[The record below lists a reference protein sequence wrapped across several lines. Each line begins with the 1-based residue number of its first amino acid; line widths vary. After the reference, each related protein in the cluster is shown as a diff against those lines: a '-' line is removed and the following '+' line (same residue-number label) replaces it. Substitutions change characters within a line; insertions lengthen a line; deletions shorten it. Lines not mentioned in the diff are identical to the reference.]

1 MPDIK
6 APPPLLMT
14 PGPVPVPPSVLRVL
28 SAPIEHH
35 RTPAFQ
41 KCFDRVI
48 GALPGVFQTKNRAFM
63 HVSTGTGGMESLLVN
78 VLSPGD
84 EVAAVVSGKF
94 GERWADMAEAFG
106 AKVERLNVEW
116 GESVHLPTFTAWL
129 EKQKPKIVLSQVC
142 ETSTGALHPVRE
154 MAQVIRRRHPDCLFL
169 VDAITALGA
178 MPLPMDQWDIDGV
191 VGGSQKAFMIPTGL
205 SFVALSERA
214 WVRAQTAKCPR
225 FYFDLRA
232 EDEANRRGETGFS
245 SAVPLMKALDVV
257 LTEVAT
263 FGLPLL
269 YKRIA
274 TLAQA
279 TREAVQIL
287 GLRIFPS
294 TPSPSLTAI
303 LVPDGIDGQKWRSLL
318 ETQHGVV
325 LMGGQDQMKG
335 RLLRMGHM
343 GFIRDTDLVTSI
355 TAIAH
360 AGREIGWECSDEKL
374 ADALETA
381 HEILS
386 ETPSPWSE
394 T

>member
-6 APPPLLMT
+6 ASLPLLMT
-14 PGPVPVPPSVLRVL
+14 PGPVPVPPSVLRAL

-106 AKVERLNVEW
+106 AKVERLDIEW

-129 EKQKPKIVLSQVC
+129 EKRKPQIVLSQVC
-142 ETSTGALHPVRE
+142 ETSTGALHPIRE
-154 MAQVIRRRHPDCLFL
+154 MAQVVRRLHPECLFL

-178 MPLPMDQWDIDGV
+178 MPLPMDEWDIDGV

-214 WVRAQTAKCPR
+214 WARVQIAKCPR
-225 FYFDLRA
+225 FYFDLRT
-232 EDEANRRGETGFS
+232 ENEANRRGETGFQAQFPS
-245 SAVPLMKALDVV
+245 SRRWMSCSRKWPLSDSRFSTSASPLSRKRHAKRCRFLDF
-257 LTEVAT
+257 A
-263 FGLPLL
+263 F
-269 YKRIA
+269 
-274 TLAQA
+274 
-279 TREAVQIL
+279 
-287 GLRIFPS
+287 FPS
-294 TPSPSLTAI
+294 TSSPSLTAI
-303 LVPDGIDGQKWRSLL
+303 LVPDSIDGQKWRSVL
-318 ETQHGVV
+318 ETKHGVV

-335 RLLRMGHM
+335 KLLRMGHM
-343 GFIRDTDLVTSI
+343 GFIRDTDLI
-355 TAIAH
+355 TAITAIVH

-374 ADALETA
+374 AAALNTA
-381 HEILS
+381 REILS